1 MLTREEREF
10 AVSLYGDTTKYND
23 VLSKV
28 RCRIFYKGANRNGT
42 YITDEFAEQL
52 IASLPYTP
60 MKGIF
65 ENGAFQ
71 GHGEENA
78 EGKIYG
84 IVPENANFAWEAHLD
99 EDGVEREYACCDVL
113 VFSELYAEAN
123 AIVGKGQ
130 SMELFPKTLKWH
142 REVRDGQA
150 VIVFDSGC
158 FFGLQVLGDSYEPC
172 FEGAAFFSLRDSIEK
187 AMFELEKIY
196 ELENNKMVVNFNNPS
211 YNERAQA
218 LNCLLNPNF
227 CEEGGWVMEY
237 SIMDVWDEFCLCYKY
252 ETNEYYRA
260 YYTVSEDGAIA
271 ISSMELRHYVDLSEN
286 EFDVVEKLR
295 AINGGNYELVSDEVA
310 AAHDNAEKVVEF
322 EQKIVELETANST
335 YQLEKENF
343 EGQIAELS
351 NTISGLNEVQ
361 TGLNEKVSEYEKAIE
376 AYEDEHK
383 EAVIAQYEN
392 LLDADTLED
401 YRARKG
407 EFESAVALDKEMA
420 YQLKSTNISV
430 YSATPKPQYMPKDDI
445 PVSGIEAILSKYP
458 KN

>member
-1 MLTREEREF
+1 MLTRKEREF
-10 AVSLYGDTTKYND
+10 AVSLYGDFTKYND

-71 GHGEENA
+71 GHGDENA

-84 IVPENANFAWEAHLD
+84 IVPENANFAWETHLD
-99 EDGVEREYACCDVL
+99 KDDIEREYACCDVL
-113 VFSELYAEAN
+113 VFSELYAEAS
-123 AIVGKGQ
+123 AVIGKGQ

-150 VIVFDSGC
+150 MVVFDSGC

-172 FEGAAFFSLRDSIEK
+172 FEGAAFFSLRDNIEK

-196 ELENNKMVVNFNNPS
+196 ELENNKMVVNFNRPS
-211 YNERAQA
+211 LNERAQA

-227 CEEGGWVMEY
+227 CEEGGWAIEY
-237 SIMDVWDEFCLCYKY
+237 SVMDIWEDFALCYKH
-252 ETNEYYRA
+252 ETCEYFRA
-260 YYTVSEDGAIA
+260 YYTVSEDNVIA
-271 ISSMELRHYVDLSEN
+271 ISEMELRHYVDLSDN
-286 EFDVVEKLR
+286 EYDVVEKLR

-322 EQKIVELETANST
+322 EQKIEELEASNSA

-343 EGQIAELS
+343 NEQVVSLS
-351 NTISGLNEVQ
+351 ETCKSLE
-361 TGLNEKVSEYEKAIE
+361 EEKAEMQKRIE
-376 AYEDEHK
+376 ECEATVFAYEDRAK
-383 EAVIAQYEN
+383 DAIIAQYESLLSAETLDQFRESKASYKSPEELDMHLAYSLKTNN
-392 LLDADTLED
+392 LG
-401 YRARKG
+401 YYH
-407 EFESAVALDKEMA
+407 DK
-420 YQLKSTNISV
+420 
-430 YSATPKPQYMPKDDI
+430 KPQYLPKENA
-445 PVSGIEAILSKYP
+445 PMNGIEAILSKYP